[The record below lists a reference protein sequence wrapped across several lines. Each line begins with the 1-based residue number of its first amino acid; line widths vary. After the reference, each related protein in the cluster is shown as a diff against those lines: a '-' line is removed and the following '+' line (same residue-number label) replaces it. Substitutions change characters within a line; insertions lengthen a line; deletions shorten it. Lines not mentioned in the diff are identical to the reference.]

1 MGHLWDGR
9 YGWRLSIGLERFTG
23 GHTDVWEAYELF
35 YSGRCDPPNFRLP
48 GCNRAGYFYGGVPA
62 KGSDINFNR
71 VEDFAESVAAYVFP
85 VEAQQWVERWH
96 GTPYE
101 GLLWYPDYHA
111 TVRWQY
117 INGLIDGTIAI
128 P

>member
-1 MGHLWDGR
+1 VVIP
-9 YGWRLSIGLERFTG
+9 S
-23 GHTDVWEAYELF
+23 VWEAYELF

-85 VEAQQWVERWH
+85 DEAQQEVQQYREPRLYRDLLY
-96 GTPYE
+96 YE
-101 GLLWYPDYHA
+101 DYRD
-111 TVRWQY
+111 TLRWQY
-117 INGLIDGTIAI
+117 INGLINRTINV

>member
-1 MGHLWDGR
+1 
-9 YGWRLSIGLERFTG
+9 LSIGLERFTG

-62 KGSDINFNR
+62 KGADINFNR
-71 VEDFAESVAAYVFP
+71 EEDFAESVAAYVFP
-85 VEAQQWVERWH
+85 VEAQREVTRLFHRTE
-96 GTPYE
+96 YE
-101 GLLWYPDYHA
+101 DLLWYADYRE
-111 TVRWQY
+111 TRRWRY
-117 INGLIDGTIAI
+117 INGLINRTINV